1 MPESRSRRAG
11 SATVDGSNGRQP
23 PDATAKNGPISASRI
38 RRSLFLHAPLRRS
51 PHHVLRTLLER
62 MPEETTATDPVDELE
77 RRIRAILGKEA
88 ALFFPSGTMAQQV
101 ALRVQA
107 ERRGRMAFAA
117 HPQTHLA
124 VWEKQGYS
132 VVHGLRFHPLG
143 DANRLF
149 TLDDLDQVVE
159 PLAALLI
166 ELPQRD
172 IGGQLPDWDDLVAQT
187 RWATG
192 RGAAA
197 HLDGARLWEAQPAY
211 DRPHAEIA
219 ALFDTVYVS
228 LYKGLEGVRGAVLAG
243 DPDTIAEANL
253 WRSRLGGA
261 IPDAWPLAAIALIGL
276 DETLPRM
283 AEFRDHAQA
292 LAVIPGHVVDKDLHR
307 SEPSQ
312 RGVGSMVVVMV
323 EPRTKRQEPLV
334 VRGVRAS
341 VGPLVEHRPVEALR
355 LPVGLRPER
364 PGPEVTCADLVERLG
379 ECPRH
384 RVVAG
389 VVGHD
394 PLDPDTKAGEE
405 RGSLA
410 QERRAGRPALIG
422 EDRGVRHA
430 AHVVDDLVD
439 VVVAAVRAGRPAA
452 PASEAVT
459 AAVGDPP
466 ELLDI
471 HVQQFA
477 RSLSDIADRDA
488 RRAVPIGQ
496 ARQTV
501 ARQDVADGGARHP
514 DDRGQAM
521 GTDTQFVAS
530 SQDGVHPSLRQ
541 GAWRMAGPGRSIL
554 KACQALSAV
563 ATDPFRR
570 GLPTHAA
577 GLGRAG
583 DRPAIGVD
591 AIDQEPSAEHG
602 QLRPTMCH
610 ESLPFDVSWIPTP
623 SLGRLSL
630 VNNVFVNHT

>member
-1 MPESRSRRAG
+1 
-11 SATVDGSNGRQP
+11 
-23 PDATAKNGPISASRI
+23 
-38 RRSLFLHAPLRRS
+38 
-51 PHHVLRTLLER
+51 

-243 DPDTIAEANL
+243 DADTIAEAKV

-261 IPDAWPLAAIALIGL
+261 IPDAWPLAAIALVGL

-292 LAVIPGHVVDKDLHR
+292 LARAINADGVAHTVPEIPPTPILHVHMPASMRAVEEAA
-307 SEPSQ
+307 SE
-312 RGVGSMVVVMV
+312 
-323 EPRTKRQEPLV
+323 LL
-334 VRGVRAS
+334 RAEGIQ
-341 VGPLVEHRPVEALR
+341 VF
-355 LPVGLRPER
+355 
-364 PGPEVTCADLVERLG
+364 
-379 ECPRH
+379 H
-384 RVVAG
+384 RVRSSSDPARCSFEIIVG
-389 VVGHD
+389 VNA
-394 PLDPDTKAGEE
+394 LDFGPDE
-405 RGSLA
+405 
-410 QERRAGRPALIG
+410 
-422 EDRGVRHA
+422 
-430 AHVVDDLVD
+430 
-439 VVVAAVRAGRPAA
+439 VAALVRRLA
-452 PASEAVT
+452 
-459 AAVGDPP
+459 
-466 ELLDI
+466 DI
-471 HVQQFA
+471 
-477 RSLSDIADRDA
+477 
-488 RRAVPIGQ
+488 
-496 ARQTV
+496 
-501 ARQDVADGGARHP
+501 
-514 DDRGQAM
+514 
-521 GTDTQFVAS
+521 
-530 SQDGVHPSLRQ
+530 
-541 GAWRMAGPGRSIL
+541 
-554 KACQALSAV
+554 
-563 ATDPFRR
+563 
-570 GLPTHAA
+570 
-577 GLGRAG
+577 
-583 DRPAIGVD
+583 
-591 AIDQEPSAEHG
+591 
-602 QLRPTMCH
+602 
-610 ESLPFDVSWIPTP
+610 
-623 SLGRLSL
+623 
-630 VNNVFVNHT
+630 